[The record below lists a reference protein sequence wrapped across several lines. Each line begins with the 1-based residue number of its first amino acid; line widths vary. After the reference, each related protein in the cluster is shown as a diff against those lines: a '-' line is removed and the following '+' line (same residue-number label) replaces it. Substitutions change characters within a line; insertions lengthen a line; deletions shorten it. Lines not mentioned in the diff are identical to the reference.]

1 MLSRLILTLC
11 ATSLAIAACASPASD
26 DGAAT
31 EELNASLAGQRRDW
45 LAHPAIVEID
55 TATDIYA
62 VSDIHGGYAE
72 LGALLET
79 HGLVSRFASD
89 PAKAADA
96 TWTGKTA
103 LLVVAGDLVDKG
115 AESIGVIDL
124 LRALEPKA
132 AAAGGR
138 VIVLMGNHEAEFLA
152 DPGNDKA
159 LAHTDDGDGI
169 SLELKE
175 KGIDPRTLANGTD
188 PQGRGR
194 WLRELPFG
202 VRIKKWFFSHGGN
215 TDGDTLT
222 KLSTR
227 LQSAVDGRDGFGAKD
242 IIGGSSILEAQEWW
256 GSNGKKASD
265 YAKALGVK
273 HLVFGHDPG
282 ALGVRGQLKA
292 AQDGLLVK
300 LNVDMGLKH
309 ANNTGLVGGALLHAR
324 IVKDA
329 PDHAEQLDLNGETPL
344 F

>member
-1 MLSRLILTLC
+1 MLSRLLLTLC
-11 ATSLAIAACASPASD
+11 ATSLAIAACASPAD
-26 DGAAT
+26 DASGAAD
-31 EELNASLAGQRRDW
+31 ELNAAAQRRDW
-45 LAHPAIVEID
+45 VAHPAIVELD

-62 VSDIHGGYAE
+62 ISDIHGGYAE
-72 LGALLET
+72 LGALLQA
-79 HGLVSRFASD
+79 HGLVADFASD

-96 TWTGKTA
+96 RWTGKSA
-103 LLVVAGDLVDKG
+103 IFVVAGDLVDKG
-115 AESIGVIDL
+115 AESIGVIDF

-132 AAAGGR
+132 EAAGGR

-152 DPGNDKA
+152 DPTNDKA
-159 LAHTDDGDGI
+159 LAHTQDGDGI

-175 KGIDPRTLANGTD
+175 KGIDPRSLASGTD
-188 PQGRGR
+188 AEGRGR

-202 VRIKKWFFSHGGN
+202 ARIKKWFFSHGGN

-227 LQSAVDGRDGFGAKD
+227 LVSAVDGRDGFGAKA
-242 IIGGSSILEAQEWW
+242 IIGNDSILEAQEWW
-256 GSNGKKASD
+256 GGNSYKKAGD

-292 AQDGLLVK
+292 VQEGLLVK
-300 LNVDMGLKH
+300 LNVDMGLKFSSN
-309 ANNTGLVGGALLHAR
+309 ANLVGGALLHAT